1 MRKKSLTAH
10 YDCETICRLSGV
22 SVWVTGAAIRI
33 RSCRIYLDRYRLS
46 KIQTGSIS
54 VGDTCF
60 SESCFSTDNLS
71 KRYSMEKYIYTEI
84 RCRYHPP
91 FCPHPQTTQFG
102 ERNYA
107 ESKCRYGVEVAKPSV
122 VGAIVRGLTVVLSF

>member
-22 SVWVTGAAIRI
+22 SVWVTGAAIRV
-33 RSCRIYLDRYRLS
+33 RSYRIYLDRYR
-46 KIQTGSIS
+46 
-54 VGDTCF
+54 
-60 SESCFSTDNLS
+60 LS

-84 RCRYHPP
+84 RCRYHLP

-122 VGAIVRGLTVVLSF
+122 VRAIVRGLTVVLSF